1 MKQFFKKAFITGLT
15 AVGATTSVIPPAS
28 AQPQECTPVSAH
40 VLFSRQFNDAV
51 DACYNTRYSQRAVDN
66 CIDQAREDY
75 NTKMYYNGDKYYCD
89 PIYSAPA
96 PVMPQA
102 PRRIE
107 QPRIEQQPQ
116 RQHEVTPGEVIGG
129 LIIGAIILD
138 AITDNDR
145 HRDRHDRYDR
155 RPREHQRPLPPPP
168 PRFPRHHN
176 R

>member
-1 MKQFFKKAFITGLT
+1 MKHHFKKALITGLT
-15 AVGATTSVIPPAS
+15 AIGTMTAVIPPAS
-28 AQPQECTPVSAH
+28 AQPQQCTPISAH
-40 VLFSRQFNDAV
+40 ELFSRQFNDAV
-51 DACYNTRYSQRAVDN
+51 DACYNTRYSQRAIDN
-66 CIDQAREDY
+66 CIDQAQDEY

-89 PIYSAPA
+89 PIYSAPYSAPA
-96 PVMPQA
+96 PVIPQA

-107 QPRIEQQPQ
+107 QPP

-145 HRDRHDRYDR
+145 HHDRRDRYDR

-168 PRFPRHHN
+168 PRFPRHHG